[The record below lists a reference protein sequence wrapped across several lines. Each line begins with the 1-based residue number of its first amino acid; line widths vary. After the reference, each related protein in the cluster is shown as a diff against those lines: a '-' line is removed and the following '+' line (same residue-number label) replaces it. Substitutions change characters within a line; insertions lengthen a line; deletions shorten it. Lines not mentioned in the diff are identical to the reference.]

1 MGIKNW
7 VSKSWLKTIFAALG
21 SLVAI
26 TSGSIAVMEYFEPT
40 DGKFVALVNN
50 HEVAPPVT
58 RNILIYMDKD
68 SVDMNK
74 LWLLPKFSNP
84 TKYAVEDMLITYQVA
99 SQNANIAYTADYTM
113 QRVANGEQAKNV
125 DKTLYP
131 RTEQPNAFMQ
141 FIMRHGG
148 EANVKIRATYKGV
161 DIPFEFESR
170 ILAKRLWNA
179 DPTARKQAVMED
191 AYQYAFGN
199 LVDSVDIYVL
209 NGDEVQSYAGTSS
222 RILQDFHELLNA
234 PAVAPPA
241 SNKNT
246 ASASET
252 DAYKSFTQEAV
263 EKQSRPVV
271 KTVNQIADES
281 KEASEEVKKE
291 SKKWYEWVLIVLCWI
306 VVGVGVLGMMIAH
319 ITYSDYDEHWKPI
332 AIFVGC
338 GVISSLAIFYAM
350 EEITNFF
357 GFFIC
362 FWTIVLG
369 ILLFIYL
376 DEKAKSAWKLDDD
389 SILAGCI
396 GFILFILVAII
407 CTFIIF
413 ISISP
418 SNPLWFLSHIG
429 CGGEFLAC

>member
-1 MGIKNW
+1 MGIKNL

-21 SLVAI
+21 SLVGI
-26 TSGSIAVMEYFEPT
+26 TSGGIAVMEYFEPT

-209 NGDEVQSYAGTSS
+209 DGDEVQSYAGTSS

-252 DAYKSFTQEAV
+252 DAYKSFTHTQEAV

-281 KEASEEVKKE
+281 KEASEEVKKG
-291 SKKWYEWVLIVLCWI
+291 SKKWYEWVVLVLCFI
-306 VVGVGVLGMMIAH
+306 VVFVGVLGMIIAGV
-319 ITYSDYDEHWKPI
+319 TYSEYDEHWKPI
-332 AIFVGC
+332 AIFAGC
-338 GVISSLAIFYAM
+338 GIICYLAFFYAL
-350 EEITNFF
+350 EEINFW
-357 GFFIC
+357 GGFIC
-362 FWTIVLG
+362 FWIIVLG
-369 ILLFIYL
+369 FSLFFYL
-376 DEKAKSAWKLDDD
+376 EEKAKSAWKLDDNSFLAD
-389 SILAGCI
+389 CIQVILYVI
-396 GFILFILVAII
+396 
-407 CTFIIF
+407 
-413 ISISP
+413 ISIADY
-418 SNPLWFLSHIG
+418 FLCYFFYTHIP
-429 CGGEFLAC
+429 F